1 MNKIQAKK
9 LLASA
14 GRTAGVVVQVRAGKD
29 NADEIRVLNASRK
42 KVLASGT
49 IALDASK
56 KGYQDKDVRE
66 ILSQVRSLKASKK
79 ASCRGNKLNCS
90 SANFWVDKGYLQS
103 KGKPGYKEDLEAI
116 EEEYDGAGVVEEF
129 LSPADKTIAKM
140 LRSWKDIKG
149 LYLVN
154 FPESG
159 ETITVCVDS
168 DGYVEEVFG
177 PEDFEDSNT
186 DALDSWVALQSSRKK
201 MNCSEDEDPN
211 PDDFEGDD
219 AGFVDDVE
227 SIVTDDQGNE
237 VQVDDM
243 LVVQDPE
250 TSEIALFIPTDED
263 EQLPENLEVIGE
275 VLPSDDAAVLDSS
288 RRVKSRGRKM
298 NASVRVL
305 KGRTKLNSSRAS
317 LIDQLNEVYES
328 DAYED
333 VESALAQA
341 AGFSESEMEHL
352 SDADEDEGFYANFT
366 TQQLEKALDI
376 LNGNVSESDAKLPLT
391 VAEIQVLKRAMEDY
405 SQPSFTK
412 DREMSRVATQI
423 LKKLNSLF

>member
-66 ILSQVRSLKASKK
+66 ILSQVRSLKSSRK
-79 ASCRGNKLNCS
+79 RVNCS
-90 SANFWVDKGYLQS
+90 
-103 KGKPGYKEDLEAI
+103 
-116 EEEYDGAGVVEEF
+116 EEYD
-129 LSPADKTIAKM
+129 
-140 LRSWKDIKG
+140 
-149 LYLVN
+149 
-154 FPESG
+154 
-159 ETITVCVDS
+159 
-168 DGYVEEVFG
+168 
-177 PEDFEDSNT
+177 
-186 DALDSWVALQSSRKK
+186 
-201 MNCSEDEDPN
+201 DPN

-298 NASVRVL
+298 NASKR
-305 KGRTKLNSSRAS
+305 KSSQRRTKLNSSRAS